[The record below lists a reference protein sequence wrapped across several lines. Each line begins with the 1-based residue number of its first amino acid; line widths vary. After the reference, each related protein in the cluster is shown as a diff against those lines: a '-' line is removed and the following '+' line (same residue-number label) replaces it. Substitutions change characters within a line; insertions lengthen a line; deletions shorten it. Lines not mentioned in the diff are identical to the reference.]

1 MGKWSWKRPFI
12 SLAFIY
18 TCLFIVAVFFAEK
31 LVFFPPKPGFADA
44 TQVVK
49 FESTA
54 GDSIAAFD
62 LPARTGFPTLLY
74 SHGNAEDIGDGIDL
88 VEGWHQTGFG
98 VLAYDFPGYGL
109 STGKPTEASCEASIE
124 AAWKY
129 LTETKHIA
137 PSMIVLVGRSVGSG
151 PSVWLTERKRPA
163 GLILISPFTSV
174 YAVRIPIPIFPRDR
188 FPNLKRIPNIKCPLL
203 VIHGAD
209 DDIIPPS
216 HGRKLVAAATVD
228 DKRFV
233 GIPGAGHND
242 LNIADEAIETAMME
256 FARRVSKGR

>member
-12 SLAFIY
+12 TLAFIY
-18 TCLFIVAVFFAEK
+18 VCLFIVAVFFAEK
-31 LVFFPPKPGFADA
+31 LVFFPPKPGFADE

-49 FESTA
+49 FGSAA

-62 LPARTGFPTLLY
+62 LPAKPGFPTLLY
-74 SHGNAEDIGDGIDL
+74 THGNAEDIGDNRDL
-88 VEGWHQTGFG
+88 VDLWHSQGFG

-109 STGKPTEASCEASIE
+109 SSGSPTEDSCEAAIE

-129 LTETKHIA
+129 LTEIKHIA
-137 PSMIVLVGRSVGSG
+137 PSMIVVTGRSVGSG

-188 FPNLKRIPNIKCPLL
+188 FPNLKRIPSIRCPLL

-209 DDIIPPS
+209 DEIISPS
-216 HGRKLVAAATVD
+216 HGRKLVAAAMVD
-228 DKRFV
+228 DKRFI

-242 LNIADEAIETAMME
+242 LDLGDEMIETAMLE
-256 FARRVSKGR
+256 FARRVLKGW